1 MAINWGNVTGN
12 IQDSSG
18 NKPGGNTS
26 GGTGGN
32 TPGGGGPHGSGGSNW
47 GSGSSSNQVS
57 PNYPSGGYDP
67 DKDEVV
73 DPRSYVASGQA
84 QSDYEASLP
93 AKPQPAGL
101 DAIIANKDKLTQIDA
116 GGGLNQYQVE
126 IEKFKNS
133 PGGKELFKKRF
144 PNPLIKLAQGIGSYI
159 KKGGV
164 VGILANALGGSKE
177 AASNFAQN
185 ASTMA
190 KDLGSIFG
198 LDALKTKLLGIA
210 AGSDS
215 ADVANFIQGQQA
227 YDPSGLEGYRD
238 QIMNMITPKYGQ
250 DYIYDK
256 SYMLPGATEEAVL
269 AGSEPYSNFKEQI
282 SSDTSTDQQEI
293 ARDDERLDNLLVD
306 LGIVGDQPLSSV
318 TENVSETDYEQEFA
332 DTYGTKENF
341 NNMMIE
347 NQSGKDNQPYI
358 NRTFDYDP
366 TILGGDENI
375 PEGTIFSE
383 NVVGQTPVLPN
394 TFPGLEPDLSGFGQ
408 ANGGYMRSFPNQNLN
423 TESLSA
429 SDNID
434 DRIMKNLQFEKMSPG
449 MMGYNQGGRVMS
461 TYDKLKAIAD
471 NNYG

>member
-1 MAINWGNVTGN
+1 MPGGDNFDTFMAGTQGGTNTSASSNWGSSGSSNN
-12 IQDSSG
+12 ASSG
-18 NKPGGNTS
+18 NKN
-26 GGTGGN
+26 N
-32 TPGGGGPHGSGGSNW
+32 N
-47 GSGSSSNQVS
+47 
-57 PNYPSGGYDP
+57 NYDARGYA
-67 DKDEVV
+67 
-73 DPRSYVASGQA
+73 ASGQA

-93 AKPQPAGL
+93 AEPQPAGL

-126 IEKFKNS
+126 MEKFKNS
-133 PGGKELFKKRF
+133 PGGKELFKKKF
-144 PNPLIKLAQGIGSYI
+144 PNPLIKMAQGIGSYI

-164 VGILANALGGSKE
+164 IGILANALGGSKE

-210 AGSDS
+210 AGSDN
-215 ADVANFIQGQQA
+215 ADVSNFIKGQQA

-318 TENVSETDYEQEFA
+318 TEEVSETDYDAMKDFPKVTSYPYSTSEGFGEITA
-332 DTYGTKENF
+332 DDTPGDFDLIDYAR
-341 NNMMIE
+341 
-347 NQSGKDNQPYI
+347 P
-358 NRTFDYDP
+358 TFG
-366 TILGGDENI
+366 L
-375 PEGTIFSE
+375 EGTEGFSE
-383 NVVGQTPVLPN
+383 NISNMPKLGQEIK
-394 TFPGLEPDLSGFGQ
+394 TFPQFN

-449 MMGYNQGGRVMS
+449 MMGYNTGGRVMS

>member
-1 MAINWGNVTGN
+1 MPGGDNFDTFMAGTQGGTNTSASSNWGSSGSSNN
-12 IQDSSG
+12 ASSG
-18 NKPGGNTS
+18 NKN
-26 GGTGGN
+26 N
-32 TPGGGGPHGSGGSNW
+32 N
-47 GSGSSSNQVS
+47 
-57 PNYPSGGYDP
+57 NYDARGYA
-67 DKDEVV
+67 
-73 DPRSYVASGQA
+73 ASGQA

-93 AKPQPAGL
+93 AEPQPAGL

-126 IEKFKNS
+126 MEKFKNS
-133 PGGKELFKKRF
+133 PGGKELFKKKF
-144 PNPLIKLAQGIGSYI
+144 PNPLIKMAQGIGSYI

-164 VGILANALGGSKE
+164 IGILANALGGSKE

-210 AGSDS
+210 AGSDN
-215 ADVANFIQGQQA
+215 ADVSNFIKGQQA

-238 QIMNMITPKYGQ
+238 QIMDMVAPIYGQ

-318 TENVSETDYEQEFA
+318 TEEVSETDYDAMKDFPKVTSYPYSTSEGFGEITA
-332 DTYGTKENF
+332 DDTPGDFDLIDYAR
-341 NNMMIE
+341 
-347 NQSGKDNQPYI
+347 P
-358 NRTFDYDP
+358 TFG
-366 TILGGDENI
+366 L
-375 PEGTIFSE
+375 EGTEGFSE
-383 NVVGQTPVLPN
+383 NISAMPKLGQEIK
-394 TFPGLEPDLSGFGQ
+394 TFPQFN